1 MPLSIFPA
9 GLDRPVPVPGLPAAT
24 PHDNCAWNAP
34 AVRPI
39 CRFPKQAQTH
49 RRRFD
54 RSCGSAPVTVR
65 DPTSGPASD
74 RIDAAESVC
83 PLIAGSVRDI
93 KRRPASSVRVI
104 RAVFISSGK
113 LVLPREPFRESNEA
127 RPGQAF
133 SRLA

>member
-1 MPLSIFPA
+1 RTCEPRPLAQDGQIRPA
-9 GLDRPVPVPGLPAAT
+9 RRWVPQNLGPGRQIVSKDSRSGVSRIGGQAGTQAT
-24 PHDNCAWNAP
+24 
-34 AVRPI
+34 
-39 CRFPKQAQTH
+39 
-49 RRRFD
+49 
-54 RSCGSAPVTVR
+54 
-65 DPTSGPASD
+65 DPTPASPQN
-74 RIDAAESVC
+74 RASRAGSTIHSLPAESVC